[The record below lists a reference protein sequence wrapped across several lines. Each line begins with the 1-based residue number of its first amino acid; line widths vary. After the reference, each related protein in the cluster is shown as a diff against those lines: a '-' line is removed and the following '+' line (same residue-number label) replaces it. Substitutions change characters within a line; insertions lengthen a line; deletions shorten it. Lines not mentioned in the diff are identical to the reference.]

1 MEHLVSVI
9 VAAVN
14 ARTLYPA
21 MHPQVYD
28 AVGSIVTAL
37 GETCAGRASDAM
49 TLLVIGDDLVVE
61 NDVVRTPTLMQ
72 RQFVEMLKRHGIER
86 LTLADGIGYNEC
98 HELVTALAAGE
109 TPQSSAHVILGRVKM
124 AAGGDG
130 PDMEKKEFP
139 NDEFNVVRDAFAR
152 FRVDGRI
159 PLSPMEN
166 LVWGFIEALS
176 QTTRTMLPLAKLKD
190 HDEYTFVHAVNVSLL
205 VLAQARSFGIQ
216 GSMLH
221 AFGMAALLHDIGK
234 LMVPLP
240 VLNRPGKLEGED
252 WKLMQSHAE
261 QGAWYLSETEG
272 ATPLSIVVAYE
283 HHLRYDGKPNY
294 STTRPGRIPNLATR
308 MTSIADSYDALSTQ
322 RPYSK
327 PRARA
332 TAIQLL
338 RDRINTFYDPLLL
351 ANFIQMV
358 EHSSSA

>member
-1 MEHLVSVI
+1 MMEHLVSVI

-21 MHPQVYD
+21 MHPQVFD

-37 GETCAGRASDAM
+37 SEMCAERHSESI
-49 TLLVIGDDLVVE
+49 TLLVIGDDLVFE

-72 RQFVEMLKRHGIER
+72 RQFVEMLRRHGIER

-98 HELVTALAAGE
+98 HDLVTALAAGE
-109 TPQSSAHVILGRVKM
+109 TPQSSSHVILGRVKV
-124 AAGGDG
+124 ALDGKG
-130 PDMEKKEFP
+130 PDIDERQFP
-139 NDEFNVVRDAFAR
+139 NDEFNVVRDAFSR
-152 FRVDGRI
+152 FRIEGRM
-159 PLSPMEN
+159 PLTPMEN

-221 AFGMAALLHDIGK
+221 AFGMAALLHDVGK

-252 WKLMQSHAE
+252 WRVMQSHAE

-294 STTRPGRIPNLATR
+294 PVTRPGRIPNLATR

-332 TAIQLL
+332 TAVQLL
-338 RDRINTFYDPLLL
+338 RDRVNTFYDPLLL
-351 ANFIQMV
+351 ANFIQMIG
-358 EHSSSA
+358 EAR